1 MTAPQAAGPA
11 VNGVSLG
18 VLVFFFVIVTVG
30 GFLAARWRRP
40 ESMASLD
47 EWGLGGR
54 GFGTLTTWFL
64 LGGDLYTAYTFV
76 AVPAAMFATG
86 AVAGWFAVPY
96 TILVYPLIFV
106 FMPRM
111 WSVAHARGYVT
122 PADFVRGRYGSR
134 GLALAV
140 ALTGILATMPYIALQ
155 LVGIQAVIDTVGLG
169 GSSNTFL
176 KDLPLIISFAVL
188 AAYTYS
194 SGLRAPA
201 LIAFVKDT
209 LVYIAIIAAIVY
221 VGWKIGFGPTF
232 HAAETKL
239 NTKTATGKLTGVFIP
254 GNANSYWAYA
264 TLAFGSAMALF
275 MYPHAMTATLSSKG
289 RNVIRRNAAILP
301 TYSLML
307 ALLALLGFAAIAKKT
322 SVFGADGYANAQLA
336 VPHFFAQVFPSW
348 FAGVAF
354 AAIAIGALVPA
365 AIMSIAAANL
375 FTRNIYREFF
385 RPDAMPH
392 EEALVSKI
400 ASLVV
405 KFGALLFVLSLDRQ
419 NAINFQLLG
428 GVWILQT
435 FVAIVAGLYTR
446 WFHRWALLLGWAAAM
461 VWGTI
466 TAYQQKVPNDKI
478 KLVDGK
484 PVIEHHG
491 QRHFGSSVANFPF
504 THVTLYIAVS
514 ALVINIVIAVVVTVL
529 LRAVKA
535 PGGADETEPDD
546 YYSDAVSPE
555 VIRAEEPTPAATGVI
570 THPTSR
576 REDT

>member
-1 MTAPQAAGPA
+1 MMPQASGPA
-11 VNGVSLG
+11 VNGVALG
-18 VLVFFFVIVTVG
+18 VLVFFFAVVTLG
-30 GFLAARWRRP
+30 GFVAARWRRP
-40 ESMASLD
+40 ESMHSLD

-54 GFGTLTTWFL
+54 GFGTITTWFL

-122 PADFVRGRYGSR
+122 PADFVKGRYGSR
-134 GLALAV
+134 GLSLAV

-169 GSSNTFL
+169 GSSNAFL
-176 KDLPLIISFAVL
+176 KDLPLVIAFAVL

-201 LIAFVKDT
+201 LIAFVKDA
-209 LVYIAIIAAIVY
+209 LVYITIIVAIVY
-221 VGWKIGFGPTF
+221 VGSKIGFGPTF
-232 HAAETKL
+232 HAAEAKMNTPTKSGA
-239 NTKTATGKLTGVFIP
+239 KTGVFIP
-254 GNANSYWAYA
+254 GNANAYWAYA

-275 MYPHAMTATLSSKG
+275 MYPHAMTATLSSRS

-307 ALLALLGFAAIAKKT
+307 AFLALLGFAAIAKKT
-322 SVFGADGYANAQLA
+322 SVFGADGVANAQLA

-375 FTRNIYREFF
+375 FTRNVYRDFIK
-385 RPDAMPH
+385 PHATPH

-405 KFGALLFVLSLDRQ
+405 KFGALAFVLFMDRQ
-419 NAINFQLLG
+419 NAINLQLLG

-435 FVAIVAGLYTR
+435 FLAIVAGLYTR
-446 WFHRWALLLGWAAAM
+446 WFHRWALLAGWAAAM
-461 VWGTI
+461 AWGTV
-466 TAYQQKVPNDKI
+466 TAYQQKVPNTKTR
-478 KLVDGK
+478 LVDGR
-484 PVIEHHG
+484 PLTETHG
-491 QRHFGSSVANFPF
+491 LRHFGASVANFPF

-514 ALVINIVIAVVVTVL
+514 ALVINIVVAAVLTVA
-529 LRAVKA
+529 LRAIKA
-535 PGGADETEPDD
+535 PAGADETEPDD
-546 YYSDAVSPE
+546 YYSDSASRE
-555 VIRAEEPTPAATGVI
+555 VLRAETPTELAVTAG
-570 THPTSR
+570 HPVTP
-576 REDT
+576 EDT